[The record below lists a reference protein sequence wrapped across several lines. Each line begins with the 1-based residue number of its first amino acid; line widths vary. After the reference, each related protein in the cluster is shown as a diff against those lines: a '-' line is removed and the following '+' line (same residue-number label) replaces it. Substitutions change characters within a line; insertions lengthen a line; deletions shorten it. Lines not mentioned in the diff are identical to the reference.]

1 MMSFTVA
8 LMASLCSLYSPATK
22 TASPRRLLLRREVHR
37 LSFRR
42 QNPEALG
49 RRNRLP
55 DQESP
60 SRTHQLPL
68 LRQLQSAVEHDRLW
82 LLRLENGKVL
92 ESSDPITST
101 LIDDENPPVSFV
113 RFSPNGKFILVG
125 THDNT
130 LVSSYAPIIYFCNAY
145 CCGTFLLLN
154 SLKHTLA
161 TPTLSTPFPLPS
173 PSLMEAELQ
182 EKLEGHTEPV
192 MSVACHP
199 TDNLIASGSLDK
211 SIRLWTQKK

>member
-8 LMASLCSLYSPATK
+8 LMASLCSTIRTYAINPPSPNPYKYSPATK

-92 ESSDPITST
+92 ESSDPITSVDFNRDGSLIISSSYDGLCRVWDSGTGHCVKT

-113 RFSPNGKFILVG
+113 RFSPNGKFILSNN
-125 THDNT
+125 DNT

-145 CCGTFLLLN
+145 CIVD
-154 SLKHTLA
+154 H
-161 TPTLSTPFPLPS
+161 
-173 PSLMEAELQ
+173 
-182 EKLEGHTEPV
+182 V
-192 MSVACHP
+192 
-199 TDNLIASGSLDK
+199 
-211 SIRLWTQKK
+211 

>member
-8 LMASLCSLYSPATK
+8 LMASLCSTIRTYAINPPSPNPYKYSPATK

-92 ESSDPITST
+92 ESSDPITSVDFNRDGSLIISSSYDGLCRVWDSGTGHCVKT

-145 CCGTFLLLN
+145 CIVD
-154 SLKHTLA
+154 H
-161 TPTLSTPFPLPS
+161 
-173 PSLMEAELQ
+173 
-182 EKLEGHTEPV
+182 V
-192 MSVACHP
+192 
-199 TDNLIASGSLDK
+199 
-211 SIRLWTQKK
+211 